1 MQQQEQGLID
11 GLFDSLKQ
19 AQARDS
25 KRDQQADQLIRQH
38 LAEQPDAPYYMA
50 QALLIQQAALTRL
63 NERVKE
69 LEASQSAPSGGS
81 FLSGLFGS
89 ESSPPPRFTPPPAT
103 ASAQPASRASSF
115 LGGALQTAAGVAGGV
130 MLADMIGGLFHNN
143 RPEEIIDIIEPA
155 AIANPVDAEPVRW
168 DGWDSPPD
176 AGSNFLDDDSQSS
189 GWADSDDN
197 NGGFF

>member
-11 GLFDSLKQ
+11 GLFDRLKQ

-38 LAEQPDAPYYMA
+38 LAELSDAPYYMT

-69 LEASQSAPSGGS
+69 LEASQSSSSGGS
-81 FLSGLFGS
+81 FLSGLFGG
-89 ESSPPPRFTPPPAT
+89 ENTPPPRLTPPPAT
-103 ASAQPASRASSF
+103 APAQPASRTSSF

-130 MLADMIGGLFHNN
+130 MLADMIGGLFHSN

-155 AIANPVDAEPVRW
+155 PIANPVDAEPVRW

-176 AGSNFLDDDSQSS
+176 VGSSFLDDDSQSG
-189 GWADSDDN
+189 GWTDSDDN

>member
-11 GLFDSLKQ
+11 GLFDRLRQ

-25 KRDQQADQLIRQH
+25 KRDQQAEQLIRQH
-38 LAEQPDAPYYMA
+38 LAQQPDAPYYMT

-63 NERVKE
+63 NDRVKE
-69 LEASQSAPSGGS
+69 LEASQNSSSGGS

-103 ASAQPASRASSF
+103 APAQPASRTSSF

-130 MLADMIGGLFHNN
+130 MLADMIGGLFHSN

-155 AIANPVDAEPVRW
+155 PIANPVDAEPVRW

-176 AGSNFLDDDSQSS
+176 VGSSFLDDDSQSG
-189 GWADSDDN
+189 GWTDSDDN

>member
-11 GLFDSLKQ
+11 GLFDRLKQ

-38 LAEQPDAPYYMA
+38 LAQQPDAPYYMA

-69 LEASQSAPSGGS
+69 LEASQSAPNGGS

-89 ESSPPPRFTPPPAT
+89 ESSPSPRFTPPPAT
-103 ASAQPASRASSF
+103 APAQLAPRASSF

-155 AIANPVDAEPVRW
+155 PIANPVDAEPVRW
-168 DGWDSPPD
+168 DGRDSPPD
-176 AGSNFLDDDSQSS
+176 AGSSFLDDDNLSG

>member
-1 MQQQEQGLID
+1 MQSQEQGLID
-11 GLFDSLKQ
+11 GLFDRLKQ

-38 LAEQPDAPYYMA
+38 LAQQPDAPYYMA

-63 NERVKE
+63 NERVKK

-81 FLSGLFGS
+81 F
-89 ESSPPPRFTPPPAT
+89 SPACLVAKAARPALYAAT
-103 ASAQPASRASSF
+103 GNRSCPASIPCQLL

-155 AIANPVDAEPVRW
+155 AIANPVDPEPVRW
-168 DGWDSPPD
+168 DGWDSSPD
-176 AGSNFLDDDSQSS
+176 IGSSFLDDDNLSG

>member
-11 GLFDSLKQ
+11 GLFDRLKQ

-38 LAEQPDAPYYMA
+38 LAQQPDAPYYMT

-69 LEASQSAPSGGS
+69 LEASQSSSSGGS
-81 FLSGLFGS
+81 FLSGLFGG
-89 ESSPPPRFTPPPAT
+89 ESTPPPAT
-103 ASAQPASRASSF
+103 APAQPASRTSSF

-130 MLADMIGGLFHNN
+130 MLADMIGGLFHSN

-155 AIANPVDAEPVRW
+155 PIANPVDAEPVRW

-176 AGSNFLDDDSQSS
+176 DGGSFLDDDSQSG
-189 GWADSDDN
+189 GWTDSDDN

>member
-1 MQQQEQGLID
+1 MQSQEQGLID
-11 GLFDSLKQ
+11 GLFDRLKQ

-38 LAEQPDAPYYMA
+38 LSQQPDAPYYMT
-50 QALLIQQAALTRL
+50 QALLLQQAALTRL

-69 LEASQSAPSGGS
+69 LEASQSAPNGGS

-89 ESSPPPRFTPPPAT
+89 ESSPPPRFTPSPAS
-103 ASAQPASRASSF
+103 APAQPASRTSSF
-115 LGGALQTAAGVAGGV
+115 LSGALQTAAGVAGGV
-130 MLADMIGGLFHNN
+130 MLADMLGGLFHNN

-155 AIANPVDAEPVRW
+155 PIVNPVDAEPVRW

-176 AGSNFLDDDSQSS
+176 AGNNFLDDDRQSS

>member
-11 GLFDSLKQ
+11 GLFDRLKQ

-38 LAEQPDAPYYMA
+38 LAQQPDAPYYMT

-69 LEASQSAPSGGS
+69 LEANQSAPNGGS

-103 ASAQPASRASSF
+103 TPAQPAPRASSF

-155 AIANPVDAEPVRW
+155 PIANPVDAEPVRW
-168 DGWDSPPD
+168 DGWDSSPD
-176 AGSNFLDDDSQSS
+176 VGSSFLDDDNLSG

>member
-11 GLFDSLKQ
+11 GLFDRLKQ
-19 AQARDS
+19 AQARDC
-25 KRDQQADQLIRQH
+25 KRDPQADQLIRQH
-38 LAEQPDAPYYMA
+38 LAELPDAPYYMT
-50 QALLIQQAALTRL
+50 QALLLQQAALTRL

-69 LEASQSAPSGGS
+69 LEASQSAPNGGS

-103 ASAQPASRASSF
+103 APAQPASRASSF

-155 AIANPVDAEPVRW
+155 PIANPVDAEPVRW
-168 DGWDSPPD
+168 NGWDSPPD
-176 AGSNFLDDDSQSS
+176 AGSSFFDDDNLSG

>member
-1 MQQQEQGLID
+1 MQSQEQGLID
-11 GLFDSLKQ
+11 GLFDRLKQ

-38 LAEQPDAPYYMA
+38 LVQQPDAPYYMA

-69 LEASQSAPSGGS
+69 LEASQSTPSGGS
-81 FLSGLFGS
+81 FLSGLFVS

-103 ASAQPASRASSF
+103 APAQPASRASSF

-155 AIANPVDAEPVRW
+155 PIANPVDAEPVRW

>member
-1 MQQQEQGLID
+1 MQSQEQGLID
-11 GLFDSLKQ
+11 GLFDRLKQ

-25 KRDQQADQLIRQH
+25 KRDPQADQLIRQH
-38 LAEQPDAPYYMA
+38 LAELPDAPYYMT
-50 QALLIQQAALTRL
+50 QALLLQQAALTRL

-89 ESSPPPRFTPPPAT
+89 ESSPHPRFTPPPAT
-103 ASAQPASRASSF
+103 APAQPASRASSF

>member
-1 MQQQEQGLID
+1 MQSQEQGLID
-11 GLFDSLKQ
+11 GLFDRLKQ

-25 KRDQQADQLIRQH
+25 KRDPQADQLIRQH
-38 LAEQPDAPYYMA
+38 LVQQPDAPYYMA

-69 LEASQSAPSGGS
+69 LEASQSAPNGGS

-89 ESSPPPRFTPPPAT
+89 ESSPPPRFTPPPA
-103 ASAQPASRASSF
+103 SAPVQLVPRASSF

-155 AIANPVDAEPVRW
+155 SIANPVDAEPVRW

-176 AGSNFLDDDSQSS
+176 AGSNFLDNDNLSG
-189 GWADSDDN
+189 GWADSDDS

>member
-11 GLFDSLKQ
+11 GLFDRLKQ
-19 AQARDS
+19 AQARDC
-25 KRDQQADQLIRQH
+25 KRDPQADQLIRQH
-38 LAEQPDAPYYMA
+38 LAELPDAPYYMT
-50 QALLIQQAALTRL
+50 QALLLQQAALTRL

-81 FLSGLFGS
+81 FLSSLFGS
-89 ESSPPPRFTPPPAT
+89 ESSPPPRFTPPPAS
-103 ASAQPASRASSF
+103 APAQPASRTSSF
-115 LGGALQTAAGVAGGV
+115 LGGALQTATGVAGGV
-130 MLADMIGGLFHNN
+130 MLADMIGGLFHSN
-143 RPEEIIDIIEPA
+143 RPEEIIDIIEPTP
-155 AIANPVDAEPVRW
+155 IANSVDAEPVRW

-176 AGSNFLDDDSQSS
+176 VGSSFLDDDNLSG

>member
-1 MQQQEQGLID
+1 MQPQEQGLID
-11 GLFDSLKQ
+11 GLFDRLKQ

-38 LAEQPDAPYYMA
+38 LAQQPDAPYYMT

-69 LEASQSAPSGGS
+69 LEASQSAPSSGS

-103 ASAQPASRASSF
+103 ATAQPSRASSF

-130 MLADMIGGLFHNN
+130 MLADMIGGLFHSN

-155 AIANPVDAEPVRW
+155 AITNPVDSEPVSW

-176 AGSNFLDDDSQSS
+176 AGKSFLDDDRQGS
-189 GWADSDDN
+189 GWDDSDDN